1 MARGFSRG
9 GGGGGRS
16 GGSGGGFSFGG
27 GGAAQEVQEEALVS
41 ALEVQA
47 VHQVQE
53 IMAGDTVVD
62 IIITITDVQED
73 LGMFQ
78 CLEERLL
85 FQQGHNH
92 SFHSL

>member
-27 GGAAQEVQEEALVS
+27 GGAAQEVQEVALVS

-78 CLEERLL
+78 CLEELSSS
-85 FQQGHNH
+85 QQEHNH
-92 SFHSL
+92 CFQCF